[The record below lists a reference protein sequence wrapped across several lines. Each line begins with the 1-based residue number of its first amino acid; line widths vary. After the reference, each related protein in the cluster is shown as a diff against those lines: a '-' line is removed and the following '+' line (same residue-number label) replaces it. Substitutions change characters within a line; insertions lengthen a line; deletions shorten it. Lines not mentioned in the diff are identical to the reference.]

1 MASSSIRMTS
11 CTSLSLV
18 EGIPSG
24 RFFVGLFFLA
34 MYVLRAGL
42 GW

>member
-1 MASSSIRMTS
+1 MASSNIRTIS
-11 CTSLSLV
+11 CTNLSSV

-24 RFFVGLFFLA
+24 RFFTGLFFLA
-34 MYVLRAGL
+34 IYVLRAGL